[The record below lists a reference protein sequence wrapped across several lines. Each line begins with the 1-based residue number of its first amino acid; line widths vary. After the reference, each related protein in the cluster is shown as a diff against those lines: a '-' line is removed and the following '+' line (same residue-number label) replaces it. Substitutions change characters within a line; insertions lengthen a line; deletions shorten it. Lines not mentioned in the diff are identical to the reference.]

1 MCARRNSISTGR
13 RHADKARSSHPPFP
27 QGDGRPV
34 LEHEGPACGR
44 RSRVGLGDVARHC
57 DGGSGLSHSGRTQRR
72 SACLAQCRCQKSP
85 GIPHQ
90 DDDAIPHLRGYPSGK
105 TQLVLAGAL
114 FQARSLDVANKALG
128 QGRRYDVGARSSAR
142 HDRPLGKRCSGA
154 MAEKLGG
161 SEIKFAALMNA
172 KHASSA

>member
-114 FQARSLDVANKALG
+114 FQARSLDVANKAWVKAGDTTSVREAVLG
-128 QGRRYDVGARSSAR
+128 MIVPSAN
-142 HDRPLGKRCSGA
+142 DAAAA